1 MRMLPKKSC
10 YAELINANG
19 PKFKDF
25 AELVNLRRKF
35 SRQNIL
41 TEEIFSEF
49 IFANLFFFLRIF

>member
-10 YAELINANG
+10 YAELITANG
-19 PKFKDF
+19 TKFKDF
-25 AELVNLRRKF
+25 EELVNFRRKF
-35 SRQNIL
+35 SRQDIL